1 VEVRDPETSQY
12 LPGNTT
18 GGRTVGTKETFPRNA
33 FKARS
38 EAPVGTE
45 GVQTGKVEVRDP
57 ETGQYLPGNTT
68 GGRTVGTKE
77 TFPRNAFKAMA
88 AIIEGRLREAQGDTP
103 ISEPM
108 TQLLFDGIRGKIVIS
123 EGKHG
128 TKYANPAIFL
138 RALHEYMQKSRDRA
152 LKKAELAK
160 KEKGATGG
168 IRCCP
173 RASTAPRSR
182 APRSS

>member
-1 VEVRDPETSQY
+1 M
-12 LPGNTT
+12 
-18 GGRTVGTKETFPRNA
+18 
-33 FKARS
+33 
-38 EAPVGTE
+38 
-45 GVQTGKVEVRDP
+45 EVRDP

-123 EGKHG
+123 SGKQPSSG
-128 TKYANPAIFL
+128 RAGPA
-138 RALHEYMQKSRDRA
+138 
-152 LKKAELAK
+152 
-160 KEKGATGG
+160 
-168 IRCCP
+168 
-173 RASTAPRSR
+173 TAPAVCMLGRPPWR
-182 APRSS
+182 LTTQQKHL